1 VNAPQAGCQRSERWR
16 FDEGRVRNAGYT
28 LRIENGS
35 ARPPGNASA
44 DAANA
49 NVTSITNTP
58 LTTPADETPQQP
70 GLVARTK
77 DRVIESMSYVG
88 GLSDLAVQT
97 IQQAVR
103 GPIERDI
110 LMAQFDAIG
119 VSSMS
124 IVAITS
130 LFIGMVLALQTAYS
144 LAEFGG
150 ALFIGKVVSLSLV
163 RELAPV
169 LMSLMVGGRVGAGI
183 TAEIGTMKVTEQI
196 DALRALAT
204 NPVRKLVVPK
214 VIATTLTLPLLTVLA
229 NFIGILGGLIIAV
242 GSLHLTANFYIRSVV
257 ETVKYNDLASG
268 IGKTF
273 FFGFAIGLIACFNGL
288 RTSGGADGV
297 GRSTTATVVTASIT
311 VLIMDF
317 FLTKLFLFIF

>member
-1 VNAPQAGCQRSERWR
+1 MTEFP
-16 FDEGRVRNAGYT
+16 T
-28 LRIENGS
+28 
-35 ARPPGNASA
+35 
-44 DAANA
+44 
-49 NVTSITNTP
+49 TP
-58 LTTPADETPQQP
+58 LPTLATDTPVEEPSFF
-70 GLVARTK
+70 
-77 DRVIESMSYVG
+77 DRVKAHVNDALYYLG
-88 GLSDLAVQT
+88 GLTDLALQTVQQT
-97 IQQAVR
+97 FR
-103 GPIERDI
+103 GRIERDI
-110 LMAQFDAIG
+110 LMAQFDQIG
-119 VSSMS
+119 VRSMS
-124 IVAITS
+124 IVIITS

-204 NPVRKLVVPK
+204 NPVRKLVVPR
-214 VIATTLTLPLLTVLA
+214 VLATTLMLPLMTILA
-229 NFIGILGGLIIAV
+229 CFVGILGGLLIAV
-242 GSLHLTANFYIRSVV
+242 GSLHLSANFYTRSVI
-257 ETVKYNDLASG
+257 ETLHYNDLASG
-268 IGKTF
+268 VGKTF
-273 FFGFAIGLIACFNGL
+273 FFGFGIGLIACYNGL

-317 FLTKLFLFIF
+317 FLTKLFLFLF

>member
-1 VNAPQAGCQRSERWR
+1 LTSILQPATAPKPAAPSILER
-16 FDEGRVRNAGYT
+16 
-28 LRIENGS
+28 
-35 ARPPGNASA
+35 GNAI
-44 DAANA
+44 
-49 NVTSITNTP
+49 V
-58 LTTPADETPQQP
+58 
-70 GLVARTK
+70 
-77 DRVIESMSYVG
+77 DRVKGHSEEALFYLG
-88 GLSDLAVQT
+88 GLTDLAVQT
-97 IQQAVR
+97 IQQFIR
-103 GPIERDI
+103 GPVDREVVV
-110 LMAQFDAIG
+110 AQFDQIG
-119 VSSMS
+119 VRSIS
-124 IVAITS
+124 IVGITS

-169 LMSLMVGGRVGAGI
+169 LMALMVGGRVGAGI
-183 TAEIGTMKVTEQI
+183 AAELGTMKVTEQI

-204 NPVRKLVVPK
+204 NPVRKLVVPR
-214 VIATTLTLPLLTVLA
+214 VMATTLMFPILTIVAIAL
-229 NFIGILGGLIIAV
+229 GILGGLLIAV
-242 GSLHLTANFYIRSVV
+242 TNLNLSANYYMRSVI

-273 FFGFAIGLIACFNGL
+273 FFGAAISLIACYNGL

-297 GRSTTATVVTASIT
+297 GRSTTQTVVTGAIT